1 MIHLESFFDK
11 FKNKNSSRHK
21 LANKLV
27 EFFNSVSPELK
38 CFYETW
44 NGGIYVN
51 SRKRTTLDK
60 TPSLLIIEQK
70 TNSFGGTLEYI
81 PITLFH
87 NLSEHNNVTEFLL
100 DVFDYSQMS
109 FEIKYDDVDSYI
121 EKLTKE
127 NFNNFLLEKETN
139 KYNL

>member
-1 MIHLESFFDK
+1 M
-11 FKNKNSSRHK
+11 
-21 LANKLV
+21 
-27 EFFNSVSPELK
+27 K